1 MMVRIPVQQHSP
13 FMMIPHPPSF
23 VPRVLALTAALFVGA
38 SSVWAQLAPVPVP
51 SPAAVPAP
59 PAPVPVVPSPQAA
72 PAPADGEAIFSAI
85 VRVENQ
91 SWEPNYRVPWNSGG
105 TGGGVGT
112 GFLIA
117 PNRFLTNAHVVSDS
131 RLLYVKKV
139 DDPKPYE
146 AEIVHIAH
154 DCDLALLALKDP
166 SAFET
171 VRPLRLGGVPLLN
184 STVIAVGYPIGGQ
197 RISVTR
203 GVVSRIDFQS
213 FAHSGVDFHL
223 AIQVDAA
230 INPGNSGGPVIQEGT
245 VVGVAFQGYSGDVA
259 QSTGFMIP
267 VPVIHRFLEDVRDG
281 TYDHYPDLAIAHFNL
296 QNPAQ
301 RKALNLPNDGIG
313 VMVSSADS
321 AGSAG
326 GLLQTGDII
335 VAMDGFPVSSDGF
348 VNMLGS
354 RVNMNEIV
362 ERKYVGNI
370 VKLRVIR
377 GGKAMDLDITLKR
390 FLPYLIQANQY
401 DQKPQYVV
409 FAGLLFQPVDRNMM
423 AAHGVSSLNVRY
435 LFNFFSQDEVYKERP
450 QIVVLTDILPD
461 EINTHFDLFRQQAV
475 DEINGK
481 KIRSLKDV
489 HQALQNPAP
498 PGGFHVIRFLG
509 EGRPM
514 VIEASRVAAANQRVA
529 EKYNVTEDHRI
540 GDSVMAQ

>member
-1 MMVRIPVQQHSP
+1 
-13 FMMIPHPPSF
+13 MMIPKLNPF
-23 VPRVLALTAALFVGA
+23 FRVMAALLAGLALAP
-38 SSVWAQLAPVPVP
+38 AQLAPVPVP
-51 SPAAVPAP
+51 PGAPVPAPAP
-59 PAPVPVVPSPQAA
+59 PAPPAPPQAAA
-72 PAPADGEAIFSAI
+72 PAPADGEAIFAAI

-166 SAFET
+166 SAFEN

-230 INPGNSGGPVIQEGT
+230 INPGNSGGPVIQEGM

-267 VPVIHRFLEDVRDG
+267 VPVIHRFLEDVSDG
-281 TYDHYPDLAIAHFNL
+281 KYDHYPDLAISHFNL

-313 VMVSSADS
+313 VMVASADS

-326 GLLQTGDII
+326 GLIQTGDII

-362 ERKYVGNI
+362 ERKYVGDV
-370 VKLRVIR
+370 VKLKVIR
-377 GGKAMDLDITLKR
+377 QGKAMDLEITLKR

-423 AAHGVSSLNVRY
+423 AAHGVNNLNVRY
-435 LFNFFSQDEVYKERP
+435 LFNFYSQDEVYKDRP

-461 EINTHFDLFRQQAV
+461 EINTHFDLFRHQAV
-475 DEINGK
+475 DEINGR
-481 KIRSLKDV
+481 KIRTLEDV
-489 HQALQNPAP
+489 HKALGNPQP
-498 PGGFHVIRFLG
+498 EGGFHVIRFLG

-529 EKYNVTEDHRI
+529 EKYNVSEDHRF
-540 GDSVMAQ
+540 GGSVMAP

>member
-1 MMVRIPVQQHSP
+1 MMVRFPILSALAAMALVLPVRGQQ
-13 FMMIPHPPSF
+13 
-23 VPRVLALTAALFVGA
+23 A
-38 SSVWAQLAPVPVP
+38 VPVP
-51 SPAAVPAP
+51 APSGTVSVPVPAP
-59 PAPVPVVPSPQAA
+59 VLPPVPLAPLATPQ
-72 PAPADGEAIFSAI
+72 PDGEAIFSAI

-112 GFLIA
+112 GFLVA

-131 RLLYVKKV
+131 RLLYVKKI

-166 SAFET
+166 SAFAN
-171 VRPLRLGGVPLLN
+171 VKPLTFGGIPPLN

-213 FAHSGVDFHL
+213 FAHSGVDYHL

-230 INPGNSGGPVIQEGT
+230 INPGNSGGPVIQEGA

-259 QSTGFMIP
+259 QSTGYMIP
-267 VPVIHRFLEDVRDG
+267 VPVIHRFLEDVSDG
-281 TYDHYPDLAIAHFNL
+281 HYDHYPDLAIAHFNI

-301 RKALNLPNDGIG
+301 RRALNLPNDGVG
-313 VMVSSADS
+313 VMVASADS

-326 GLLQTGDII
+326 DLLKTGDII
-335 VAMDGFPVSSDGF
+335 VEIDGSPVSSDGF
-348 VNMLGS
+348 VMMQGS

-362 ERKYVGNI
+362 ERKYVGDI
-370 VKLRVIR
+370 VKLKVVREDKTLNLAV
-377 GGKAMDLDITLKR
+377 TLKR

-401 DQKPQYVV
+401 DQKPQYIV

-423 AAHGVSSLNVRY
+423 LAHGITNLNVRY
-435 LFNFFSQDEVYKERP
+435 LFNYYSQDEIYKERP

-461 EINTHFDLFRQQAV
+461 EINTHFDMFRQQAV

-481 KIRSLKDV
+481 KIHTLKDAYE
-489 HQALQNPAP
+489 ALQDPKPAD
-498 PGGFHVIRFLG
+498 GFHIIRFLG
-509 EGRPM
+509 EGRPL
-514 VIEASRVAAANQRVA
+514 VIEASRVAAANQRIV
-529 EKYNVTEDHRI
+529 EKYNVTLDHRI
-540 GDSVMAQ
+540 GTSVVDQ

>member
-1 MMVRIPVQQHSP
+1 
-13 FMMIPHPPSF
+13 MMIPNLNHF
-23 VPRVLALTAALFVGA
+23 VPRAVACLLLAGVVPAI
-38 SSVWAQLAPVPVP
+38 AQLAPVP
-51 SPAAVPAP
+51 AAVPG
-59 PAPVPVVPSPQAA
+59 A
-72 PAPADGEAIFSAI
+72 PAPAPAPAPGPPAPAPAPGAPVPPSAPPQVDGEAIFSAI

-91 SWEPNYRVPWNSGG
+91 SWEPNFRVPWNSGG

-112 GFLIA
+112 GFLVA

-131 RLLYVKKV
+131 RLLYIKKI

-166 SAFET
+166 AAFEN
-171 VRPLRLGGVPLLN
+171 VRPLRFGGIPPLN

-203 GVVSRIDFQS
+203 GVVSRIDFQA
-213 FAHSGVDFHL
+213 FAHSGVDYHL

-230 INPGNSGGPVIQEGT
+230 INPGNSGGPVIQEGM

-259 QSTGFMIP
+259 QSTGYMIP
-267 VPVIHRFLEDVRDG
+267 VPVIHRFLEDVSDG
-281 TYDHYPDLAIAHFNL
+281 KYDHYPDLAIAHFNL

-301 RKALNLPNDGIG
+301 RRAMELPNDGIG
-313 VMVSSADS
+313 VMVASADS

-326 GLLQTGDII
+326 ELLKTGDII

-348 VNMLGS
+348 INMLGS

-362 ERKYVGNI
+362 ERKYVGDI
-370 VKLRVIR
+370 VKLKVIR
-377 GGKAMDLDITLKR
+377 EGKAIDMDVTLKR

-423 AAHGVSSLNVRY
+423 AAHGVSNLNVRY

-461 EINTHFDLFRQQAV
+461 EINTHFDLFRHQAV

-481 KIRSLKDV
+481 KIRTLKDV
-489 HQALQNPAP
+489 HEALQNPEP
-498 PGGFHVIRFLG
+498 EGGFHVIRFLG

-514 VIEASRVAAANQRVA
+514 VIEASRVAAANQRVT
-529 EKYNVTEDHRI
+529 EKYSVTEDHRL

>member
-1 MMVRIPVQQHSP
+1 MMVRFPIVS
-13 FMMIPHPPSF
+13 
-23 VPRVLALTAALFVGA
+23 ALAALSLSLVLSA
-38 SSVWAQLAPVPVP
+38 SGQLAAPANAPAPPGTPPAPLAPVP
-51 SPAAVPAP
+51 
-59 PAPVPVVPSPQAA
+59 A
-72 PAPADGEAIFSAI
+72 PAPAPMPAPSPLPLAPLAQPQGDGEAIFSAI

-112 GFLIA
+112 GFLVA

-131 RLLYVKKV
+131 RLLYVKKI

-166 SAFET
+166 SAFAD
-171 VRPLRLGGVPLLN
+171 VKPLTFGGIPPLN

-213 FAHSGVDFHL
+213 FAHSGVDYHL

-230 INPGNSGGPVIQEGT
+230 INPGNSGGPVLQDGA

-259 QSTGFMIP
+259 QSTGYMIP
-267 VPVIHRFLEDVRDG
+267 VPVINRFLKDVSDG
-281 TYDHYPDLAIAHFNL
+281 QYDHYPDLAIAHFNL

-301 RKALNLPNDGIG
+301 RRAMELPNNGIG
-313 VMVSSADS
+313 VMVASADS
-321 AGSAG
+321 AGAAG
-326 GLLQTGDII
+326 GLLKTGDII
-335 VAMDGFPVSSDGF
+335 VSMDGFPVSSDGF

-362 ERKYVGNI
+362 ERKYVGDV
-370 VKLRVIR
+370 VKLKVIR
-377 GGKAMDLDITLKR
+377 DKKPVSVDIELKR

-401 DQKPQYVV
+401 DQKPQYIV
-409 FAGLLFQPVDRNMM
+409 FSGLLFQPVDRDMMM
-423 AAHGVSSLNVRY
+423 AHGITNLGVRY
-435 LFNFFSQDEVYKERP
+435 LFNFYSQDEVYKERK

-461 EINTHFDLFRQQAV
+461 EINTHFDMFRQQAV

-481 KIRSLKDV
+481 KIHTLQDAYD
-489 HQALQNPAP
+489 ALQDPKPAD
-498 PGGFHVIRFLG
+498 GFHVIRFLG
-509 EGRPM
+509 EGRPL
-514 VIEASRVAAANQRVA
+514 VIEASRVAAANQRIT
-529 EKYNVTEDHRI
+529 EKYSVTLDHRI
-540 GDSVMAQ
+540 GKSVLDQ